1 MDSLSTAKMLLGIKD
16 NEQDDLLSFLID
28 DMENLIN
35 SYCHTAEVPTKLQSL
50 VPQMAA
56 EMYRRKGYGQ
66 TAAPQVI
73 KSVTEDKR
81 SVSFETSSAST
92 DTDEFLKEYESRLRP
107 YRCKRGFCQ
116 VTSANENY
124 RNIFSVF
131 DNTTAK
137 IAVKGITTITKTH
150 TTS

>member
-1 MDSLSTAKMLLGIKD
+1 MLLGIKD
-16 NEQDDLLSFLID
+16 DGQDYLLSFLID

-92 DTDEFLKEYESRLRP
+92 AAAASFWTATPPISPGSPAGASAGRRQRP
-107 YRCKRGFCQ
+107 SKAAPPPTVLSGR
-116 VTSANENY
+116 A
-124 RNIFSVF
+124 
-131 DNTTAK
+131 
-137 IAVKGITTITKTH
+137 
-150 TTS
+150 

>member
-16 NEQDDLLSFLID
+16 DGQDYLLSFLID

-92 DTDEFLKEYESRLRP
+92 DTDEFLKEYESRLKP
-107 YRCKRGFCQ
+107 YRCRKGFLP
-116 VTSANENY
+116 SDISE
-124 RNIFSVF
+124 RKLSEHI
-131 DNTTAK
+131 
-137 IAVKGITTITKTH
+137 
-150 TTS
+150 